1 MQLITRNSDGSSVWY
16 VLIVKRERLHRGI
29 SGDSV
34 PMPGAQAERRFL
46 PSNSSN
52 ELKDTY
58 PLPAGK
64 DQKLSREFEGGTLIG
79 SEATVPSPLEWD
91 TYPQTAGKDQKP
103 SWGFG
108 GEAPDLRAVGAS
120 GIVAAGGAALS
131 SLDSITNNRNNRELL
146 AFEKRPQGRGKYCG
160 RMSVTGVAPKTGRKV
175 YRRVNCGSWTCSYC
189 GPRKANST
197 RWRVREVA
205 EALGLRYFLT
215 LTLDPNSPWCKSWSV
230 EHLVFGIHRD
240 SL

>member
-108 GEAPDLRAVGAS
+108 GEAPDLSARGAAC
-120 GIVAAGGAALS
+120 IVAAGGAALS
-131 SLDSITNNRNNRELL
+131 SLDSLTNNRNKAL
-146 AFEKRPQGRGKYCG
+146 RPEDVRPVGRGKYCG
-160 RMSVTGVAPKTGRKV
+160 RMCVAGFDPKTGRKV
-175 YRRVNCGSWTCSYC
+175 FRRVNCGSWCCSYG
-189 GPRKANST
+189 GPRKART
-197 RWRVREVA
+197 AKAQIRRVA
-205 EALGLRYFLT
+205 EGSGPEILPDAHLG
-215 LTLDPNSPWCKSWSV
+215 P
-230 EHLVFGIHRD
+230 
-240 SL
+240 